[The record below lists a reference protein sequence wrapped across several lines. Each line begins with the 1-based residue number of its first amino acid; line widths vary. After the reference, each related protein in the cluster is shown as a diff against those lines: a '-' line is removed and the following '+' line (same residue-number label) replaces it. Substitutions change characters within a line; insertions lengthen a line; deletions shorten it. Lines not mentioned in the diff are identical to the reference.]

1 MIKKKIREIIL
12 KIIKKNEIKK
22 KKNIKRMYLKKKN
35 LENKDKGITK
45 TKYFD
50 EEVIISLTTYNI
62 RINTVFIVIES
73 LFQQTI
79 KANKIILWLDEE
91 EFKGQEELPLSLV
104 RMQERGLEIGF
115 YKNIKSYKKL
125 IPTLKKYP
133 NQIIITIDDDIMYP
147 IDFIEKLLNYYKKNP
162 RRIYYYTGH
171 CIQFNKEKIL
181 PYKKWMNKESKNLL
195 LNFPIGVGGV
205 LYPPN
210 CFYSDILDEKKFMRF
225 CPKGDD
231 IWFKVMS
238 LLNNIECQRIISEDF
253 EEKFLPINSTQKI
266 ALSIDNVLNNE
277 NDIQIMKVFD
287 AYKILNKL
295 NNI

>member
-1 MIKKKIREIIL
+1 M
-12 KIIKKNEIKK
+12 
-22 KKNIKRMYLKKKN
+22 
-35 LENKDKGITK
+35 
-45 TKYFD
+45 
-50 EEVIISLTTYNI
+50 
-62 RINTVFIVIES
+62 IES